1 MTIAVSAVNNGFTPA
16 RPYMYDMCRTYTVNL
31 SINQQLGINDPVSL
45 AAGLVVPATAG
56 NNPDLPGFGAVVGL
70 LNAQGRPL
78 TFSQPTMGPFLASG
92 ATGQAI
98 VLSDPNMTFL
108 ATYTGSA
115 GNDVVGDLVEV
126 TGMNIPVSGT
136 GISQAAICAQSSAS
150 TTLNFRIESLA
161 AQPGG
166 GSFNKGLSKTVEV
179 AWNRHVNR
187 LGFAGAV

>member
-1 MTIAVSAVNNGFTPA
+1 MTIAVSAVNNGFAPA
-16 RPYMYDMCRTYTVNL
+16 RPYQYDMCRTFTVTL
-31 SINQQLGINDPVSL
+31 STNQQLGINDPVAL
-45 AAGLVVPATAG
+45 ANGTVVPATAG

-70 LNAQGRPL
+70 LDANGRPL
-78 TFSQPTMGPFLASG
+78 TFSQPTKGPYLTSG

-108 ATYTGSA
+108 ANYSGSA

-136 GISQAAICAQSSAS
+136 GISQAGICAQSSAS
-150 TTLNFRIESLA
+150 TTLLFRAQSLA
-161 AQPGG
+161 GNPVGNA
-166 GSFNKGLSKTVEV
+166 KGVGRYMEV
-179 AWNRHVNR
+179 SWNRHVNR